1 MATWK
6 RVAFSYL
13 SGPARITDSSQYEK
27 RKTMQEDFWKEKNDL
42 MNHSATSSRRNLEG

>member
-13 SGPARITDSSQYEK
+13 SGSVRIMRFRQSELSQAMWEDK
-27 RKTMQEDFWKEKNDL
+27 QETLVFDLVFWTRIIGNIL
-42 MNHSATSSRRNLEG
+42 FV